1 MLRCVAL
8 ILSLALV
15 GFALQLTEKKI
26 NDAITLTLVHGGEDA
41 MMSHTDALAFCR
53 TLEEQKTKQA
63 TASPA
68 PSTPIIIQSVAG
80 TSAPLS
86 TEATTL
92 APAVSGEPGQTVFN
106 DLLSLHDPGM
116 VAELMQWILNL
127 ERRQFWIG
135 GMVKKVVRP
144 FEHHKDH
151 IIHLWTDRTPTN
163 FRFLHFPNE
172 DLRALKEG
180 EVKCLSVD
188 YASGKWGV
196 HDCDDKMYFVC
207 ETIILTPQSTSL
219 TGTGSLASTTTQ
231 VSGRTTPTT
240 GASTMQGGS
249 TTGSSTTPTP
259 MSTSA

>member
-1 MLRCVAL
+1 MLRSVIL
-8 ILSLALV
+8 ILSLALL
-15 GFALQLTEKKI
+15 GFALELTEKKI

-41 MMSHTDALAFCR
+41 MMSHKDALAFCR
-53 TLEEQKTKQA
+53 ALEEQKAKYA

-68 PSTPIIIQSVAG
+68 STTPIIKSVAA

-92 APAVSGEPGQTVFN
+92 APAVSGAPGQTVFN

-116 VAELMQWILNL
+116 VAELMQWVLNV

-144 FEHHKDH
+144 FEHHTEH

-172 DLRALKEG
+172 ELRDLEEG

-207 ETIILTPQSTSL
+207 ETIMLNHQSTTP
-219 TGTGSLASTTTQ
+219 TGTSTTTPATG
-231 VSGRTTPTT
+231 STTPTAGT
-240 GASTMQGGS
+240 GAST
-249 TTGSSTTPTP
+249 THGSSTGGPNTTPAP